1 MSHEKLEKNLIDL
14 IKEEQAKLGYQKE
27 SVRLYYPL
35 SSLLHF
41 YDCNDRADEMQN
53 RLSDFSSAV
62 ADTLGEV
69 EVSHRGDRFCFL
81 IPESGTE
88 YVHTRTSDNEFITQ
102 LVALIGSHHTTMEQI
117 KELFES
123 QEAACVITDMD
134 CDEFDVMIRF
144 TAGEDPYYYCF
155 KDEGCHI
162 IYHRFLP
169 EDYMDFGLFSRKIA
183 VVGIGGVGG
192 FLAGAIGT
200 AYEKELTLVARGDR
214 LKTLKEQGLVLHS
227 ELRGEITVHPRA
239 VVCAQEL
246 EEQDVIF
253 LCVKNYSLE
262 EACDQIRHAVG
273 EHTIVIPVMNGVDP
287 GDRVRAAL
295 GRGIVVD
302 SLIYIV
308 AFIGTDGSIVHQGD
322 FARMRIGIKHAT
334 VEEQQAVT
342 LVSDILTGAGVEHL
356 VADDIEL
363 EIWRKYILNCA
374 YNVATAAYDNNI
386 GQLRADPQKAK
397 EFEDLVTEA
406 YEVAKAKGVAVLP
419 EHRDEF
425 FDRFHH
431 VYRNDA
437 TSSLQRDLNAG
448 KRAEIETFSGYLVR
462 EAERLGIAA
471 PVSEKMYGLLKQ
483 RALQD

>member
-1 MSHEKLEKNLIDL
+1 
-14 IKEEQAKLGYQKE
+14 
-27 SVRLYYPL
+27 
-35 SSLLHF
+35 
-41 YDCNDRADEMQN
+41 
-53 RLSDFSSAV
+53 
-62 ADTLGEV
+62 
-69 EVSHRGDRFCFL
+69 
-81 IPESGTE
+81 
-88 YVHTRTSDNEFITQ
+88 
-102 LVALIGSHHTTMEQI
+102 
-117 KELFES
+117 
-123 QEAACVITDMD
+123 
-134 CDEFDVMIRF
+134 
-144 TAGEDPYYYCF
+144 
-155 KDEGCHI
+155 
-162 IYHRFLP
+162 
-169 EDYMDFGLFSRKIA
+169 MDFGLFSRKIA

-431 VYRNDA
+431 VYRDDA

>member
-1 MSHEKLEKNLIDL
+1 MKK
-14 IKEEQAKLGYQKE
+14 
-27 SVRLYYPL
+27 V
-35 SSLLHF
+35 
-41 YDCNDRADEMQN
+41 
-53 RLSDFSSAV
+53 
-62 ADTLGEV
+62 
-69 EVSHRGDRFCFL
+69 
-81 IPESGTE
+81 
-88 YVHTRTSDNEFITQ
+88 NENT
-102 LVALIGSHHTTMEQI
+102 
-117 KELFES
+117 K
-123 QEAACVITDMD
+123 
-134 CDEFDVMIRF
+134 
-144 TAGEDPYYYCF
+144 
-155 KDEGCHI
+155 K
-162 IYHRFLP
+162 
-169 EDYMDFGLFSRKIA
+169 KIA

-192 FLAGAIGT
+192 FLAGAIGSV
-200 AYEKELTLVARGDR
+200 YGEELTLVARGLR
-214 LKTLKEQGLVLHS
+214 LQSIKENGLVLHS
-227 ELRGEITVHPRA
+227 DLRGEICVHPHA
-239 VVCAQEL
+239 VMTAEEL

-295 GRGIVVD
+295 GCGIVVD

-308 AFIGTDGSIVHQGD
+308 AFIGADGEIIHQGD

-334 VEEQQAVT
+334 AEEQQAVAE
-342 LVSDILTGAGVEHL
+342 VSRILTGAGVEHL
-356 VADDIEL
+356 AVDDIEL

-397 EFEDLVTEA
+397 EFEDLITEA

-425 FDRFHH
+425 FDRFHN
-431 VYRNDA
+431 VYRADA

-483 RALQD
+483 REQQG